1 MTKQVRIMGL
11 MLLAPVSMKAQYG
24 GGTGRGDAAAS
35 YHSTLTASSIFSG
48 GNGRGDIAAVF
59 APTPIASSIFSG
71 GIGRGDVA
79 ASYQSSPIASNIF
92 SNGNGHGDVSALYQP
107 TPIASNI
114 FSGGNGRGDV
124 AVNFIPPSLN
134 VMIAVR
140 AVLEGPYNSATGLMG
155 DALRI
160 FQVIPANEPYTA
172 LGYTHVGGGGES
184 VTPQVLETTL
194 SNAIVDWVVVEL
206 RNATAPAT
214 VLATQCALIQRDG
227 DVVATDGA
235 SPITFGLPGT
245 NYHVAL
251 RHRNHLAVMTL
262 NPVPLS
268 ATPSGVDFTLA
279 STQTYGTDARTSLTG
294 TFPVQ
299 ALWSGDVNFNNTVQ
313 YAGTNNDRDP
323 ILVAIGGTVP
333 TNTVFGQY
341 RQEDVNMNVTVRYTG
356 TNNDRD
362 PILVNI
368 GGTVPTNT
376 RVAQLP

>member
-1 MTKQVRIMGL
+1 MRS
-11 MLLAPVSMKAQYG
+11 LLIALFLFAEGVQAQFTG
-24 GGTGRGDAAAS
+24 GSGRGDAAAVLG
-35 YHSTLTASSIFSG
+35 STPTTAGIFGG
-48 GNGRGDIAAVF
+48 GNGRGD
-59 APTPIASSIFSG
+59 
-71 GIGRGDVA
+71 RA
-79 ASYQSSPIASNIF
+79 ASYQQASPVANNYGGGS
-92 SNGNGHGDVSALYQP
+92 GRGDGTALYQP
-107 TPIASNI
+107 MSIPLNM
-114 FSGGNGRGDV
+114 FMGGTGRGDV

-140 AVLEGPYNSATGLMG
+140 AVLEGPYNSSTGLMG

-279 STQTYGTDARTSLTG
+279 STHTYGTDARTSLTG
-294 TFPVQ
+294 TFPAQ